1 MAQLIP
7 QASQEQE
14 RMQLLKKICDDFK
27 KVCDSMDDIRKD
39 RAQHVEDI
47 CWMKLE
53 VSQTQGKAALE
64 SHEAVSLQDMIQKHR
79 NMINQLI
86 KVIKEVK
93 NYTDTLGQIEV
104 VRERL

>member
-7 QASQEQE
+7 QASREQE

-27 KVCDSMDDIRKD
+27 KVCDSMDDIHKD

-64 SHEAVSLQDMIQKHR
+64 SHEAVSLHDPEAPGYDQPAYQGHQGGEELHR
-79 NMINQLI
+79 HSGA
-86 KVIKEVK
+86 
-93 NYTDTLGQIEV
+93 D
-104 VRERL
+104 